1 MLRQARK
8 DAVLT
13 QSVLS
18 RRAGFSQSFI
28 SAYERGNREPSVA
41 ALNLLL
47 NMAGYSLAAI
57 PEPETLRLVRSHSRE
72 LIKALARLSATNMS
86 VFGSVARGDDRPD
99 SDIDLLVDLD
109 DSVGLFKLMRMRSRA
124 EEILGCAVD
133 MIPREGL
140 KKEAAVTASRD
151 EVSL

>member
-1 MLRQARK
+1 
-8 DAVLT
+8 
-13 QSVLS
+13 
-18 RRAGFSQSFI
+18 
-28 SAYERGNREPSVA
+28 
-41 ALNLLL
+41 
-47 NMAGYSLAAI
+47 
-57 PEPETLRLVRSHSRE
+57 
-72 LIKALARLSATNMS
+72 MS